1 MFSRIKLFAISV
13 LPMWLLL
20 FIKTINIPYYF
31 GKDWQFASWESIVT
45 VANIIAFCAALLFI
59 TSVFYCYRLCYR
71 LKGSPSSLP
80 VKISNYEEKNVD
92 YINMLATIVTLFS
105 VLLIDYKGIR
115 ELLLLLVLLFV
126 IFVCYTKSNLYY
138 CNPVFAT
145 MGFKIAV
152 VNTNDNEK
160 LPDGS
165 IVLYKDK
172 LKERVEPYHIADNIY
187 IQSYE

>member
-1 MFSRIKLFAISV
+1 MVKIGSSLA
-13 LPMWLLL
+13 
-20 FIKTINIPYYF
+20 
-31 GKDWQFASWESIVT
+31 GIVT
-45 VANIIAFCAALLFI
+45 VANTIAFCAALLFI
-59 TSVFYCYRLCYR
+59 ASVFYCYRLCYR

-115 ELLLLLVLLFV
+115 ELLLLMVLLFV

>member
-20 FIKTINIPYYF
+20 FIKTVSIPYYF
-31 GKDWQFASWESIVT
+31 GKDWELAEWDEIFT
-45 VANIIAFCAALLFI
+45 VANIIAFCSAILFVA
-59 TSVFYCYRLCYR
+59 SVLYCYRLCYR
-71 LKGSPSSLP
+71 LKSSPSLLP
-80 VKISNYEEKNVD
+80 VKIHGYTEKDVD
-92 YINMLATIVTLFS
+92 YINTLATIVTLFS

-115 ELLLLLVLLFV
+115 ELILLLVLLFV

-138 CNPVFAT
+138 CNPVFAA
-145 MGFKIAV
+145 MGFKIAEV
-152 VNTNDNEK
+152 KTSNNNK

-172 LKERVEPYHIADNIY
+172 LNERVEPYHVADNIY
-187 IQSYE
+187 IQSYG

>member
-1 MFSRIKLFAISV
+1 
-13 LPMWLLL
+13 
-20 FIKTINIPYYF
+20 
-31 GKDWQFASWESIVT
+31 
-45 VANIIAFCAALLFI
+45 
-59 TSVFYCYRLCYR
+59 
-71 LKGSPSSLP
+71 
-80 VKISNYEEKNVD
+80 
-92 YINMLATIVTLFS
+92 MLATIVTLFS

-115 ELLLLLVLLFV
+115 ELLLLMVLLFV